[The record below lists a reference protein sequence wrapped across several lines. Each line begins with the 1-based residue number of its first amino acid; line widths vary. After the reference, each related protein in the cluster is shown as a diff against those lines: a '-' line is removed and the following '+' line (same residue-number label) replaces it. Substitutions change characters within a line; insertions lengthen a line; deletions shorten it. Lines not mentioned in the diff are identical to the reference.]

1 MGSFFVTKIK
11 GKLSA
16 SASLLPPSCFYHVLC
31 YLPKHFSPRPKK
43 RRLEKFFPNSFSA
56 GLALLLERSS
66 ADPAA
71 MASVRLLGPDL
82 REPLIIQDLD
92 VNQTIEHLKERAL
105 GQWPSGAPPAAKLLL
120 VCFVTGWPVHSHA
133 VLFTR
138 RRDGR
143 AIDRA
148 GEDHPPGPL
157 PGGQDAPERCVLRAV
172 NSALRLRRRSSWLR
186 LAGCAQPLA
195 GCAQPLASGST
206 GLKGC
211 QAPSTVPHGGCL
223 DGAKATLLAG
233 MLACAHPVP
242 ACCLCPIR
250 RREMRRRRADCDAPD
265 HQGAG

>member
-1 MGSFFVTKIK
+1 MAVRCTSC
-11 GKLSA
+11 GK
-16 SASLLPPSCFYHVLC
+16 ASL
-31 YLPKHFSPRPKK
+31 
-43 RRLEKFFPNSFSA
+43 
-56 GLALLLERSS
+56 GLL
-66 ADPAA
+66 
-71 MASVRLLGPDL
+71 
-82 REPLIIQDLD
+82 
-92 VNQTIEHLKERAL
+92 
-105 GQWPSGAPPAAKLLL
+105 
-120 VCFVTGWPVHSHA
+120 VTGWPLHSHA

-172 NSALRLRRRSSWLR
+172 NSALRICRRSSWLR

-211 QAPSTVPHGGCL
+211 QAPSTVSHGGCL

>member
-1 MGSFFVTKIK
+1 VNETAGSFFSTKIK

-16 SASLLPPSCFYHVLC
+16 SASLLPPSLLLYHVLC
-31 YLPKHFSPRPKK
+31 YHPKYLVSPDQKSAVLRSFFSD
-43 RRLEKFFPNSFSA
+43 LFA
-56 GLALLLERSS
+56 GLALLERSS

-172 NSALRLRRRSSWLR
+172 NSALRICRRSSWLR

-195 GCAQPLASGST
+195 GCAQPLPRAA
-206 GLKGC
+206 
-211 QAPSTVPHGGCL
+211 QA
-223 DGAKATLLAG
+223 
-233 MLACAHPVP
+233 
-242 ACCLCPIR
+242 
-250 RREMRRRRADCDAPD
+250 
-265 HQGAG
+265 

>member
-1 MGSFFVTKIK
+1 
-11 GKLSA
+11 
-16 SASLLPPSCFYHVLC
+16 
-31 YLPKHFSPRPKK
+31 
-43 RRLEKFFPNSFSA
+43 
-56 GLALLLERSS
+56 
-66 ADPAA
+66 

-148 GEDHPPGPL
+148 GEDHSPGPL

-172 NSALRLRRRSSWLR
+172 NRSLWLRRHSSWL
-186 LAGCAQPLA
+186 CLA

-211 QAPSTVPHGGCL
+211 QAPSTAPHGGGL

-233 MLACAHPVP
+233 TPGLRSPGAGPLPVP
-242 ACCLCPIR
+242 DSQTR
-250 RREMRRRRADCDAPD
+250 NAPS
-265 HQGAG
+265 ASRLRCT

>member
-1 MGSFFVTKIK
+1 MKPWALFSFMPKSK
-11 GKLSA
+11 A
-16 SASLLPPSCFYHVLC
+16 SSQ
-31 YLPKHFSPRPKK
+31 PRPLFFRPPCSYIMCYATIQSIFPPPNK
-43 RRLEKFFPNSFSA
+43 RRLEKFFFRPLR
-56 GLALLLERSS
+56 GTRLARARS

-157 PGGQDAPERCVLRAV
+157 PGGQDAPERCALRAV
-172 NSALRLRRRSSWLR
+172 NSSLRLCRRSSWLR
-186 LAGCAQPLA
+186 LAGCA
-195 GCAQPLASGST
+195 
-206 GLKGC
+206 
-211 QAPSTVPHGGCL
+211 
-223 DGAKATLLAG
+223 
-233 MLACAHPVP
+233 
-242 ACCLCPIR
+242 
-250 RREMRRRRADCDAPD
+250 
-265 HQGAG
+265 

>member
-1 MGSFFVTKIK
+1 
-11 GKLSA
+11 
-16 SASLLPPSCFYHVLC
+16 
-31 YLPKHFSPRPKK
+31 
-43 RRLEKFFPNSFSA
+43 
-56 GLALLLERSS
+56 
-66 ADPAA
+66 

-172 NSALRLRRRSSWLR
+172 NSALRLCRRSSWLR
-186 LAGCAQPLA
+186 LA

>member
-1 MGSFFVTKIK
+1 
-11 GKLSA
+11 
-16 SASLLPPSCFYHVLC
+16 
-31 YLPKHFSPRPKK
+31 
-43 RRLEKFFPNSFSA
+43 
-56 GLALLLERSS
+56 
-66 ADPAA
+66 

-105 GQWPSGAPPAAKLLL
+105 GQWPSGAAPAAALLGL
-120 VCFVTGWPVHSHA
+120 LVTGWPLHSHA

-148 GEDHPPGPL
+148 GEDHSPGPL

-172 NSALRLRRRSSWLR
+172 NRSLWLRRRSSWL
-186 LAGCAQPLA
+186 CLA

-211 QAPSTVPHGGCL
+211 QAPSTAPHGGGL

-233 MLACAHPVP
+233 TPGLRSPGAGPLPVP
-242 ACCLCPIR
+242 DSQTR
-250 RREMRRRRADCDAPD
+250 NAPS
-265 HQGAG
+265 ASRLRCT

>member
-1 MGSFFVTKIK
+1 MKPRALFHYQNQRQALG
-11 GKLSA
+11 LSSSALLAPLSCAMLPSNA
-16 SASLLPPSCFYHVLC
+16 SRF
-31 YLPKHFSPRPKK
+31 PRPKK
-43 RRLEKFFPNSFSA
+43 RRLEKFFFRPLR
-56 GLALLLERSS
+56 GTRLAARARS

-157 PGGQDAPERCVLRAV
+157 PGGQDAPERCALRAV
-172 NSALRLRRRSSWLR
+172 NSSLRLCRRSSWLR
-186 LAGCAQPLA
+186 LA